1 MSQHRTGVQDPA
13 APPPMTTTHRDG
25 PEAEPASTPPTTSG
39 PTPEAAPRRH
49 TRWPMRVVVAVS
61 VIGGLG
67 AAAAG
72 AVVSAGGTEPVV
84 DGLVLLGFATGW
96 ALLLALSV
104 RFTDHP
110 QKWAAV
116 PAAVMGASG
125 AALLLF
131 TPSSATLDALGWVWP
146 PALLGL
152 LAWITTRIRRQ
163 LPRGGGR
170 WMLYPVITVTALAA
184 VGGGYHTVT
193 QSIGQPSAES
203 LPGQLIDVGDH
214 QLYLSCTGSGQPT
227 VILEPGLG
235 ETSAAWGWIA
245 PTVAEHTRVCV
256 YDRAGRGRSEP
267 SPAPQDG
274 DQIATD
280 LHTLLERAG
289 ITGPLVMA
297 GHSLGGLYVLDYTA
311 RYPQQVA
318 GMVLM
323 DATPPTAFT
332 SLPDYPAFYDMF
344 TTATGLFPGL
354 ARLGVTQLINSSSH
368 PELPAQARQQA
379 RADSST
385 AGQARSQRDEFA
397 MVPTMMAQAG
407 AVTTLGDLPL
417 YVLTA
422 PVDTQTGW
430 LTPQM
435 ALAALSS
442 NSIHLVVAGAEHQS
456 LLDNPSDAA
465 ISGRA
470 IAQVVDAARTGTPLK

>member
-1 MSQHRTGVQDPA
+1 
-13 APPPMTTTHRDG
+13 
-25 PEAEPASTPPTTSG
+25 
-39 PTPEAAPRRH
+39 
-49 TRWPMRVVVAVS
+49 MRAVVAVS
-61 VIGGLG
+61 VIGGL
-67 AAAAG
+67 AAAAVG
-72 AVVSAGGTEPVV
+72 VVVSAGGTEPVV
-84 DGLVLLGFATGW
+84 DGLVLLGFAAGW

-110 QKWAAV
+110 QRWAAV
-116 PAAVMGASG
+116 PAAVLGVGG
-125 AALLLF
+125 AALLIF
-131 TPSSATLDALGWVWP
+131 TPSNATLDALGWVWP

-152 LAWITTRIRRQ
+152 LVWITTRIRRQ
-163 LPRGGGR
+163 LPRRGGR
-170 WMLYPVITVTALAA
+170 WMLYPVIAVTALAA

-193 QSIGQPSAES
+193 QSIDQASAES

-214 QLYLSCTGSGQPT
+214 RLFLSCSGSGEPT

-235 ETSAAWGWIA
+235 ETSAAWGLIA

-280 LHTLLERAG
+280 LHTLLDRAG

-311 RYPQQVA
+311 RYPEQVA
-318 GMVLM
+318 GMVLV

-332 SLPDYPAFYDMF
+332 ALPDYPAFYDIYRI
-344 TTATGLFPGL
+344 ATGLFPGL
-354 ARLGVTQLINSSSH
+354 ARLGVTQLIYSSSH
-368 PELPAQARQQA
+368 PELPAQAREQA
-379 RADSST
+379 RAALST

-407 AVTTLGDLPL
+407 AVTDLGDRPL

-422 PVDTQTGW
+422 PVDAQTGW

-435 ALAALSS
+435 DLAALSG
-442 NSIHLVVAGAEHQS
+442 NSIHQVVAGADHEA
-456 LLDNPSDAA
+456 LLDNPTHAA
-465 ISGRA
+465 TTSRA
-470 IAQVVDAARTGTPLK
+470 ITAVVDAARTGTPLH